1 MIIDMGLLLKIR
13 KLVILTNKEIATD
26 RALSSDRFPLSIE
39 KNDLLMLT
47 EGVKD
52 ITNIETIYKIAVQR
66 GYLIETK
73 MAPTMSPSY
82 AVSVSPDK
90 AHKITSL
97 VGLTETALEEYNR
110 TVAFLIALMIGAGIG
125 GLLLKSIEAIIG
137 IWS

>member
-1 MIIDMGLLLKIR
+1 MGLLLKIR

-26 RALSSDRFPLSIE
+26 RALSRDRFPSSIE

-47 EGVKD
+47 KGVKD
-52 ITNIETIYKIAVQR
+52 IADIETVYKIAVQR

-82 AVSVSPDK
+82 AVSVSADK
-90 AHKITSL
+90 ANKISSW
-97 VGLTETALEEYNR
+97 VGLTETVLEEYNR
-110 TVAFLIALMIGAGIG
+110 TIAFLIALLIGAGLG
-125 GLLLKSIEAIIG
+125 GLIIKGIEAIIG

>member
-1 MIIDMGLLLKIR
+1 MAVDMGLLLKIR

-26 RALSSDRFPLSIE
+26 RALSSDRFPSSIE

-47 EGVKD
+47 KGVKD
-52 ITNIETIYKIAVQR
+52 IADIETVYKIAVQR

-90 AHKITSL
+90 ANKISSW
-97 VGLTETALEEYNR
+97 VGLTETVLEEYNR
-110 TVAFLIALMIGAGIG
+110 TIAFLIALLIGAGLG
-125 GLLLKSIEAIIG
+125 GLLIKSIEAIIG

>member
-1 MIIDMGLLLKIR
+1 MGLLLKIR
-13 KLVILTNKEIATD
+13 KLVILTSKEIATD
-26 RALSSDRFPLSIE
+26 RALSRDRFPSSIE

-52 ITNIETIYKIAVQR
+52 IVDIETVYKIAVQR

-90 AHKITSL
+90 ANKITSW
-97 VGLTETALEEYNR
+97 VGLTETVLEEYNR
-110 TVAFLIALMIGAGIG
+110 TVAFLIALLIGAGIG
-125 GLLLKSIEAIIG
+125 GLLIKSIEAIIG
-137 IWS
+137 VWS

>member
-1 MIIDMGLLLKIR
+1 MVVNMGLLLKIR

-26 RALSSDRFPLSIE
+26 RALSSDRFPSSIE

-47 EGVKD
+47 EGVKGIAD
-52 ITNIETIYKIAVQR
+52 IEMVYKIAVQR

-90 AHKITSL
+90 ANKITSW
-97 VGLTETALEEYNR
+97 VGLTETVLEEYNR
-110 TVAFLIALMIGAGIG
+110 TVAFLIALLIGAGIG
-125 GLLLKSIEAIIG
+125 GLLIKSIEAIIG